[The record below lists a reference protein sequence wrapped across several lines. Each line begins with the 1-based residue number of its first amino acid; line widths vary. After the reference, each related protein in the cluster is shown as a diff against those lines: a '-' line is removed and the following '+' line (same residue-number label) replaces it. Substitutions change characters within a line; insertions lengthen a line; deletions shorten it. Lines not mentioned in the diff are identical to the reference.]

1 MRRRRKAIGTS
12 RYVFRSLAKTR
23 GEELQKSAGLQIIR
37 KYDMQPGF
45 FAEIDRKRRLEN
57 VTAPLFENFLQ
68 GKFSNKKEKHAFLH
82 HRLSV
87 GASPGGEKKP
97 RNAALIFRFFRG
109 GKLRDYYRY
118 KYQRAAAKFYGGKR
132 FL

>member
-1 MRRRRKAIGTS
+1 MKLPLDFQKFFVENIQKIKNGLCHSSPRFA
-12 RYVFRSLAKTR
+12 RSFPPR
-23 GEELQKSAGLQIIR
+23 GSHEV
-37 KYDMQPGF
+37 
-45 FAEIDRKRRLEN
+45 RRLN
-57 VTAPLFENFLQ
+57 YWYQKTSYAPLFENFLK

-109 GKLRDYYRY
+109 GKLRDYHRY